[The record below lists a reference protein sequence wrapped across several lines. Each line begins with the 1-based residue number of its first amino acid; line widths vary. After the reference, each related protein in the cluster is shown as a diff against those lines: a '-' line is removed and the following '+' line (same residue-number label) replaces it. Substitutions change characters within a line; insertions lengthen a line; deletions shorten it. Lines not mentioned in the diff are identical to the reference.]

1 MFIFVDFFNWF
12 LCFIFFMFRGV
23 WAVVFFIFRVVGA
36 AVGVTEMLVD
46 FLELLL
52 ILAS

>member
-1 MFIFVDFFNWF
+1 MIIFVDFFNLF
-12 LCFIFFMFRGV
+12 FCFIFFMFRGV

-52 ILAS
+52 ILAR